1 MKKIMFM
8 ITLICSVVSLTL
20 VCAESRK
27 NPVGNKKA
35 QKREERRRSVH
46 DLVHSLNAWKD
57 SAREFVQQKFPL
69 PAQPSSN

>member
-35 QKREERRRSVH
+35 QKREERRRSF
-46 DLVHSLNAWKD
+46 DYLVHSSNAWKD
-57 SAREFVQQKFPL
+57 SAREFIERKFPL
-69 PAQPSSN
+69 SAQPSSN